1 MIIENGLD
9 EVIDARDKWLAS
21 DGLIFPDRCTLYLAA
36 LSDNFRRYRHNFWHN
51 VYSFGMEP
59 MIESII
65 SEPYLHRI
73 RPDQA
78 SEIQFSFTFN

>member
-9 EVIDARDKWLAS
+9 EVIGARDKWLS
-21 DGLIFPDRCTLYLAA
+21 SNGLIFPDRCTLYLAA
-36 LSDNFRRYRHNFWHN
+36 LCDNFRRDRYNFWHD
-51 VYSFGMEP
+51 VYSFDMEP
-59 MIESII
+59 MIKSII

-78 SEIQFSFTFN
+78 SEIHFN

>member
-9 EVIDARDKWLAS
+9 EVIAARDKWLTS
-21 DGLIFPDRCTLYLAA
+21 NGLIFPDRCTLYLAA
-36 LSDNFRRYRHNFWHN
+36 LSDNFRRNRGNFWHN

-65 SEPYLHRI
+65 LEPYLYRI
-73 RPDQA
+73 RPDQVRN
-78 SEIQFSFTFN
+78 SHFK